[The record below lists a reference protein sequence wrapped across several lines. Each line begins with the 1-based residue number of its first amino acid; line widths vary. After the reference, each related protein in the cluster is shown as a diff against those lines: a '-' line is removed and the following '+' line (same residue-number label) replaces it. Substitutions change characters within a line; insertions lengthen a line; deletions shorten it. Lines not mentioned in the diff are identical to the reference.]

1 MRLIVKGAFWLGL
14 YAFIVLLPLVVGAVF
29 ISSADAADFGVA
41 LADALG
47 YLGLALMAFEL
58 ALVTRTK
65 GAAGAFG
72 EDALLQFHRQIGI
85 AAFLLVLAHPAL
97 LIVSHAYPVAIL
109 WPGGGMAW
117 PVWMGTVAFIVVLL
131 IVGFSL
137 LRKRLHTPY
146 ELWQATHGLL
156 AMALVATA
164 VIHIVAVGRFSAMPV
179 MQGLWTAYLVVFI
192 GLFFRY
198 RLFKPLRLWG
208 RPWEVVEN
216 RPEHG
221 NARTVVVKPKGH
233 KGFTAEPGQF
243 AWIGFGRTP
252 FAMTQHPI
260 CISSAN
266 DPDQPGDEVS
276 FTIKALGDWS
286 GKKVPTVKPGDTAW
300 VDGPH
305 GVFTIDREEGAGY
318 GLIGGGVGITP
329 LRSMVLALEER
340 GDVRPVV
347 LFYGV
352 NNEADLTYDEELA
365 ELDRRMDNLTVVRV
379 LSKPG
384 DDWTGERG
392 YINADIL
399 KRHLPERLLTRFQYF
414 ICGPNALMDAMEKA
428 LPQVGVPRDHVHT
441 ERFDMV

>member
-14 YAFIVLLPLVVGAVF
+14 YAFIVVLPLVVGAVF
-29 ISSADAADFGVA
+29 ISSADSAGFGVA

-65 GAAGAFG
+65 GAASAFG

-85 AAFLLVLAHPAL
+85 AAFLLVLTHPVL
-97 LIVSHAYPVAIL
+97 LIVSRAYPAAIL

-117 PVWMGTVAFIVVLL
+117 PVWIGSVAFVCVLL
-131 IVGFSL
+131 VVGFSL
-137 LRKRLHTPY
+137 LRKRLRTPY

-164 VIHIVAVGRFSAMPV
+164 VVHIVAVGRFAAMPI
-179 MQGLWTAYLVVFI
+179 MQALWALYLVVFI
-192 GLFFRY
+192 GLFLRY

-216 RPEHG
+216 RAEQG
-221 NARTVVVKPKGH
+221 NARTVVMKPTHH
-233 KGFTAEPGQF
+233 KGFSAEPGQF
-243 AWIGFGRTP
+243 AWVGFGRTP

-266 DPDQPGDEVS
+266 DADQPSDEVS

-286 GKKVPTVKPGDTAW
+286 GKVVPEVKPGARAW

-352 NNEADLTYDEELA
+352 NSEADLTYDEELA
-365 ELDRRMDNLTVVRV
+365 ELDRRMENLTVVRV
-379 LSKPG
+379 LSKSG

-392 YINADIL
+392 YIDADIL
-399 KRHLPERLLTRFQYF
+399 KRYLPERLLTRFQYF

-428 LPQVGVPRDHVHT
+428 LPQIGVPRDHVHT